1 MYQRG
6 LWAVLWM
13 WLWVS
18 VSVAAGATSGCG
30 PPEEPKTPADMQR
43 ACDAERLRSCIGLAY
58 DYATGRDVQQDPAR
72 AATLYEKACRGG
84 LVVGC
89 VNLGV
94 AFALGSGVP
103 QDQATAARLFRDA
116 CERGPAGEESV
127 PVACVNLG
135 VVIDEGLAQPTSGET
150 PTALFSRACQTGFPP
165 GCRYAGLSVVARD
178 SPRGAAFL
186 DRACAGGDAPA
197 CKLVEKLRRGEPIE
211 FDETI
216 LFAKVNYHY

>member
-1 MYQRG
+1 MVRVG
-6 LWAVLWM
+6 LWAVL
-13 WLWVS
+13 LI
-18 VSVAAGATSGCG
+18 GACG

-43 ACDAERLRSCIGLAY
+43 ACDADRLRSCIGLAY
-58 DYATGRDVQQDPAR
+58 DYATGRDVAQDPVR
-72 AATLYEKACRGG
+72 AASLYEKACRGG
-84 LVVGC
+84 MTVGC

-116 CERGPAGEESV
+116 CQHGPPGEESV

-135 VVIDEGLAQPTSGET
+135 VVIDEGLTQPTSGET
-150 PTALFSRACQTGFPP
+150 PESLFARACHAGFAP
-165 GCRYAGLSVVARD
+165 GCRYAGLSVVVKD
-178 SPRGAAFL
+178 PPRGAAFL
-186 DRACAGGDAPA
+186 DRACKGGDAPGCQLA
-197 CKLVEKLRRGEPIE
+197 DRIRRGEPVE